1 LTEKYLSTFIARFFL
16 ELPILALQIIFMS
29 TVKTDVQDINETRK
43 TIIVSVPAS
52 EIAAIEASLIK
63 EFQRD
68 AKIPGFRPG
77 KAPENMIRMRY
88 AKELKSELNQRVVSK
103 AHQEGVAKSDFE
115 IFGIVDLDEGE
126 ISSAADATI
135 TFTVD
140 VLEPFE
146 LPTYE
151 GLKVTNEPTEA
162 TDEDVAKMFDQLLS
176 QRAEYNVAE
185 KAAEK
190 GDYVRCSYE
199 GKIGDELVADL
210 VPETPMFGSQ
220 KVTWEEAGAEGTPGV
235 QAVVDGVV
243 GMKAGD
249 EKEVT
254 MEFPEDFKPEA
265 LAGKTA
271 VYSLKA
277 EEVREKVMPKLDEAF
292 FAALQVKDEAELRE
306 RISENIVN
314 QKKQKNIQAERQ
326 QITEQLLGSVEFAI
340 PQSGLESETDAVL
353 RDFMQRNMQQ
363 GASEADFEAHKE
375 ELHEG
380 ASKAAHDRL
389 KSRLILSKIAE
400 KEKVQAEND
409 DFSRMIMMEAQQS
422 GQKPEKIVKEI
433 QKDQNRINR
442 MRSEILLGK
451 TMDLILEKA
460 ERETVAA
467 ATDEA

>member
-1 LTEKYLSTFIARFFL
+1 
-16 ELPILALQIIFMS
+16 MS

-43 TIIVSVPAS
+43 TITVSVAAA
-52 EIAAIEASLIK
+52 EIASIEASLIN
-63 EFQRD
+63 EFKRD

-88 AKELKSELNQRVVSK
+88 AKELKSELSQRVVSK

-115 IFGIVDLDEGE
+115 IFGVVDLNEGE
-126 ISSAADATI
+126 ITASSDATL

-140 VLEPFE
+140 VLQAFE
-146 LPTYE
+146 LPAYE
-151 GLKVTNEPTEA
+151 GLKVTSEPTEA
-162 TDEDVAKMFDQLLS
+162 SAEEVEKMFEQLLS
-176 QRAEYNVAE
+176 QRAEFNVAE
-185 KAAEK
+185 KAANK

-210 VPETPMFGSQ
+210 VPETPMFGTQ

-235 QAVVDGVV
+235 QAIVDGVV
-243 GMKAGD
+243 GMQAGD

-254 MEFPEDFKPEA
+254 MEFAEDFKPEA

-277 EEVREKVMPKLDEAF
+277 EEVREKVMPAMDDAF
-292 FAALQVKDEAELRE
+292 FTSMQVKDEAELRE
-306 RISENIVN
+306 RISENIEG
-314 QKKQKNIQAERQ
+314 QKKEKNSNAERQ
-326 QITEQLLGSVEFAI
+326 QITEQLLASVEFAI
-340 PQSGLESETDAVL
+340 PESGIESETEAVL

-363 GASEADFEAHKE
+363 GAAEADFEAHKE
-375 ELHEG
+375 QLHEG

-400 KEKVQAEND
+400 QEKVQAEND
-409 DFSRMIMMEAQQS
+409 DFSRMIMMQAQQS
-422 GQKPEKIVKEI
+422 GEKPDKIVKEI
-433 QKDQNRINR
+433 QKDQSRINN

-451 TMDLILEKA
+451 TMDLILDKA

-467 ATDEA
+467 DPVEA